1 MKHQNPLFHLS
12 KKAKKD
18 KYLTLSCLLGGHGD
32 HPTKLSNSHKCCDD
46 SQWLMTTRC
55 FKHCSSMVKFFL

>member
-12 KKAKKD
+12 KKAKKY
-18 KYLTLSCLLGGHGD
+18 KYITLPCLLGGDGD
-32 HPTKLSNSHKCCDD
+32 HPTKLSDNHKCCND

-55 FKHCSSMVKFFL
+55 FKHCSSMVKFFP